1 MTKLLAILLLVCPG
15 LALGHAMSPPSQV
28 VQALLVI
35 HTEDYTLRNDYKHPA
50 VYEILIMNKDG
61 SPADEWRTEQ
71 KVFKLLPGSERTFT
85 LRFKVTETRKLLVCT
100 RLTEIGKNN
109 EKPSIR
115 STLCSRLIINSAS

>member
-1 MTKLLAILLLVCPG
+1 
-15 LALGHAMSPPSQV
+15 MSPAGKAV
-28 VQALLVI
+28 YALSVI

-50 VYEILIMNKDG
+50 VYEILVMNKDG
-61 SPADEWRTEQ
+61 SVTDEWRTEQ

-85 LRFKVTETRKLLVCT
+85 IRFKVTETRKLLVCT